1 MIEWLSKQL
10 SFSMFNNSCICF
22 LVEPV
27 VIYNVNK
34 SSLINSSY
42 AVLSDQEADKN

>member
-10 SFSMFNNSCICF
+10 SFLMFNNSCICF
-22 LVEPV
+22 LVEPA
-27 VIYNVNK
+27 IIFYVNK